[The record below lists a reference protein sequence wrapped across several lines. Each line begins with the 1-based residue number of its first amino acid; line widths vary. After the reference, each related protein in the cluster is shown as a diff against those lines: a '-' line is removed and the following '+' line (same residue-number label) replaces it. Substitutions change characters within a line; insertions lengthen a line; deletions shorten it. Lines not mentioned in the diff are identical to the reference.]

1 MILYRILW
9 WLVLLPTFLVS
20 GFFWLMGL
28 AALLGMATEG
38 TSLGRGILAALLL
51 FGGFGLISLSRLD
64 AHCRNGA
71 PLGDLRIHLAGLVA
85 GSLTSLALLLFIP
98 DQRLSLWPLL
108 AVGYFLVRLRGWRR
122 AP

>member
-51 FGGFGLISLSRLD
+51 FGGFGLISLFRLD

-71 PLGDLRIHLAGLVA
+71 PPG
-85 GSLTSLALLLFIP
+85 
-98 DQRLSLWPLL
+98 
-108 AVGYFLVRLRGWRR
+108 
-122 AP
+122 